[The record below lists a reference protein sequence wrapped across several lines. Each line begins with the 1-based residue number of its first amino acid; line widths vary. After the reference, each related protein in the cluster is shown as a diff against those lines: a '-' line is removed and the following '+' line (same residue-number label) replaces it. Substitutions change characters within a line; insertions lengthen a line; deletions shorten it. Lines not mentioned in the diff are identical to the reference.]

1 MADAA
6 KTETTLLNL
15 AKLLKRLNEDTQQ
28 IRKIGD
34 LDKISK
40 ELPPLEYAKLCAS
53 VGYSINSLYKSKFC
67 SPSIHEAQ
75 WH

>member
-28 IRKIGD
+28 IRRIGD

-40 ELPPLEYAKLCAS
+40 ELPPLEFAKLCAS
-53 VGYSINSLYKSKFC
+53 VGYSINSLYKSKSC
-67 SPSIHEAQ
+67 SPSVHEAQ